1 MADTL
6 GRATFRDDG
15 PASESSGRRT
25 KLNGGVGG
33 VLRQGHHKH
42 KARTLTIVDG
52 FGPGFVAVVGPSEG
66 VGVDLGVEEY
76 FEGAVVLDAELVAFV
91 DVDLGEEGLV
101 VQASVGVVA
110 VGVDLGA
117 VGEQVEGVVEVGSGV
132 GSYTATVSSSGPVTH
147 GTRRHGRPCRL

>member
-1 MADTL
+1 M
-6 GRATFRDDG
+6 
-15 PASESSGRRT
+15 
-25 KLNGGVGG
+25 
-33 VLRQGHHKH
+33 
-42 KARTLTIVDG
+42 
-52 FGPGFVAVVGPSEG
+52 
-66 VGVDLGVEEY
+66 
-76 FEGAVVLDAELVAFV
+76 VAFV

-132 GSYTATVSSSGPVTH
+132 GSYTATVLGSGPVTH